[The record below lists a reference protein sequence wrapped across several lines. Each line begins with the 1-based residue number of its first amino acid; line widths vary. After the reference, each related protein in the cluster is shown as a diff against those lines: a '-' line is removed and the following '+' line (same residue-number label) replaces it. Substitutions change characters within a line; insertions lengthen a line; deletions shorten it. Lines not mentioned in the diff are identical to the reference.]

1 MEPWSLRVL
10 APLPRNR
17 LWYTVAPG
25 VKDKGRVPK
34 LDFIV
39 LFWLEDKG

>member
-1 MEPWSLRVL
+1 MEPRSLGVL
-10 APLPRNR
+10 APLPRNI
-17 LWYTVAPG
+17 LWDIVAPG

-39 LFWLEDKG
+39 LLWLEDKG